1 MLLSVVIPAHNEAG
15 CIASTVEGLVLTL
28 RREDI
33 PHEVVVVDDGST
45 DSTPEI
51 LRELRARRSGLK
63 IVTNTGEHG
72 FGMAIRAGLDH
83 CTGDAI
89 ALMMADA
96 SDDPEDLVVYYR
108 KIEEGCE
115 CAFGSRFVR
124 GGRVIDYPVHK
135 LLLNR
140 L

>member
-63 IVTNTGEHG
+63 IVTNTGQ
-72 FGMAIRAGLDH
+72 IRAGS
-83 CTGDAI
+83 I
-89 ALMMADA
+89 
-96 SDDPEDLVVYYR
+96 SFNDLLFNSSKY
-108 KIEEGCE
+108 
-115 CAFGSRFVR
+115 
-124 GGRVIDYPVHK
+124 
-135 LLLNR
+135 
-140 L
+140 